1 VKKITRSGLKSVVK
15 ECLIEILSEGLSG
28 GGVTSLTESRTK
40 RHPGKYSQT
49 KSPTRN
55 NRRPSLDHV
64 SFDQRARDGG
74 DQSNFEKRVSSTV
87 SNMTDDSVL
96 SSILEDTARTTLQEQ
111 ITAESQRGMSSHSQG
126 DHAAKTVAS
135 SDPMDL
141 FSESSNNWAELAFS
155 TPKNR
160 P

>member
-1 VKKITRSGLKSVVK
+1 VKRITRSGLKSVVK
-15 ECLIEILSEGLSG
+15 ECLIEILSEGLSEG
-28 GGVTSLTESRTK
+28 SVTALQESRTK

-49 KSPTRN
+49 KSPSRN

-64 SFDQRARDGG
+64 SFEPRSDDTEKSSFDQ
-74 DQSNFEKRVSSTV
+74 RVSSTV
-87 SNMTDDSVL
+87 SSMTDDSVL

-111 ITAESQRGMSSHSQG
+111 ITAESQRGMSSHAQG
-126 DHAAKTVAS
+126 DTAAREVAN

-141 FSESSNNWAELAFS
+141 FGGSANNWAELAFS